1 MLTSGKGKYKVWLE
15 QKNIGDDLV
24 YFLGGGEKPHI
35 GGIIV
40 CEPNKK
46 TKLIKF
52 QDHFDFIVLKPIAEA
67 ACKKYKTKVVAV
79 GGIHIDN
86 ANKEEINL
94 IVENCNNFINKL

>member
-15 QKNIGDDLV
+15 QKRMGKDLI

-40 CEPNKK
+40 CEPDKK
-46 TKLIKF
+46 IKITRF
-52 QDHFDFIVLKPIAEA
+52 QGHYDYIVLKPIAEA
-67 ACKKYKTKVVAV
+67 ACKKYKTKVIVI

-86 ANKEEINL
+86 ASKYEIDT
-94 IVENCNNFINKL
+94 IVENCDAFLKKL